1 MANPGKGSTV
11 SGTLAAVLCMK
22 LTHNRFDREG
32 VFQTGFSELRDRLAV
47 RFYTSVLAFSADFGS
62 VFSSVLGETLNAD
75 TAGTQTHVNGDAH
88 NKELSAEYKEKRKLA
103 KRIVK
108 AVQPSLEDAIRKESE
123 LLRKPFEKELQ
134 HLDRLLELSLSSR
147 RDSLSGSFIG
157 EASQLIGPEE
167 KQLVNG
173 TSAGRSISNGESQND
188 QTFLAAVNGLGIHHE
203 PSSNSEG
210 LDGPVVSPRDE
221 GLNVNGVGHQ
231 GTPPQGSKQTPA
243 VQGFDFRA
251 HKSETGPDIQIF
263 EPPTPPIS
271 MGGDPQPLSNGG
283 IPWYLET
290 FDPDGTTIQEERWT
304 GRDLV
309 RGMSEELSDM
319 GDEELSGLVD
329 VERSENTRGREEED
343 VVEPD
348 AVEAAKAEAR
358 RKAAAKRRRWR
369 GYR

>member
-1 MANPGKGSTV
+1 
-11 SGTLAAVLCMK
+11 MK

-32 VFQTGFSELRDRLAV
+32 VFQTGFSELRERLAV
-47 RFYTSVLAFSADFGS
+47 RFYTSVSAFSADFGS
-62 VFSSVLGETLNAD
+62 VFSSVLGETLNGD

-157 EASQLIGPEE
+157 EASQLIGGEE

-173 TSAGRSISNGESQND
+173 TSVGRFLSNGESQND
-188 QTFLAAVNGLGIHHE
+188 QTCLAAVNGLGIHHE
-203 PSSNSEG
+203 PSSHLEG
-210 LDGPVVSPRDE
+210 LDGSALSARGG
-221 GLNVNGVGHQ
+221 GLNINGIGHQ
-231 GTPPQGSKQTPA
+231 GATPQGSKHTPA
-243 VQGFDFRA
+243 VQGFDLQA
-251 HKSETGPDIQIF
+251 HKPETGPGILIF
-263 EPPTPPIS
+263 GPPTPPKS

-283 IPWYLET
+283 IPWYFET

-329 VERSENTRGREEED
+329 IEKTENTRGGEEE
-343 VVEPD
+343 VVIEPD
-348 AVEAAKAEAR
+348 AADAAEAAKAEAR
-358 RKAAAKRRRWR
+358 RKAAIRRRRWR